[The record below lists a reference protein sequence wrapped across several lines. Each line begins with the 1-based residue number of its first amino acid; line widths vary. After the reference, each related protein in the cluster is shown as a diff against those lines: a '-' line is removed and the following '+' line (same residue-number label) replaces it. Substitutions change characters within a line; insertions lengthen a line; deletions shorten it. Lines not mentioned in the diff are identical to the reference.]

1 VFDPKKIYLEF
12 VVEVVTMAEFSLQG
26 LRFFPVRMN
35 PSNHLTHLFI
45 AQANPW
51 QMAKSLNN
59 TLKNYQ
65 M

>member
-1 VFDPKKIYLEF
+1 
-12 VVEVVTMAEFSLQG
+12 VTMAEFSLQG
-26 LRFFPVRMN
+26 LRFFPVRMI

-59 TLKNYQ
+59 TFKNYQ